1 MGNLFLLLALLIL
14 FVTSLMVA
22 DVVFDFQN
30 ATKASEVNGLQLAL
44 HKCIHRGG
52 GVMNIRHLLMDLNRI
67 ERVINETV
75 MDEVE
80 RGLITDQ
87 APNVIELPIDDLLG
101 DLIIAILDDLR
112 LPKYIIEKDVD
123 GDKITFK
130 IDSKCVS
137 DTYSDLKANWETE
150 TEVIKQ
156 QYFKDKGVY

>member
-1 MGNLFLLLALLIL
+1 
-14 FVTSLMVA
+14 
-22 DVVFDFQN
+22 
-30 ATKASEVNGLQLAL
+30 
-44 HKCIHRGG
+44 
-52 GVMNIRHLLMDLNRI
+52 MNIRHLLMDLNRI
-67 ERVINETV
+67 ERVINEAV

-87 APNVIELPIDDLLG
+87 APEVIELPIDDLLG

-112 LPKYIIEKDVD
+112 LPEYIIEKDVD

-137 DTYSDLKANWETE
+137 DTYSDLKANWKTE